1 MKDIIESPATGADR
15 AIGPLTPSPWTH
27 DPQECDGQREHDD
40 QPDGAVATTC
50 RGHRE
55 TDPQDLPAPAT
66 EHSGHLRFDAHSFA
80 AAVTS
85 SGDQCPNDALS
96 HDVSA
101 PPCDGH
107 CRADNHSAPAVATTC
122 PDGQQIGGQINSDD
136 QSAAAP
142 DLRFSD
148 PLVQDIVEVWRLRNQ
163 MVKSN
168 TKLALQ
174 AQAMCRRYVGGDKE
188 QATKLYA
195 KIKAGKTPDG
205 MEMLESAILPFIA
218 AMQPVERQRKAFEKQ
233 ATKWAERL
241 PIAAHAKAIKGFGY
255 SGLARVVGECG
266 DLSAYRTVS
275 GVWKRA
281 GLAVIN
287 GKRQRRVAGEE
298 AIEHGY
304 SPARRASFW
313 NCMDALFRHQGKDD
327 DATDWR
333 RMYDVAKEKAME
345 SETITMKGDGTPNG
359 KHADARARRYVMKAI
374 LKHLTIAW
382 RAANRSKEHPNA

>member
-1 MKDIIESPATGADR
+1 MPVKLCAPQHSA
-15 AIGPLTPSPWTH
+15 H
-27 DPQECDGQREHDD
+27 DPQECDGHIKGEPRLVT
-40 QPDGAVATTC
+40 AVATTC
-50 RGHRE
+50 RGQINH
-55 TDPQDLPAPAT
+55 DAQSPAAPAT
-66 EHSGHLRFDAHSFA
+66 EHSGQPSSDAHDRD

-85 SGDQCPNDALS
+85 SGDHSQIDALLWN
-96 HDVSA
+96 VSA
-101 PPCDGH
+101 PPCDGQIKF
-107 CRADNHSAPAVATTC
+107 DNHSADAVANPC
-122 PDGQQIGGQINSDD
+122 PDGQQIGGQSSSDD
-136 QSAAAP
+136 QFPSAP

-304 SPARRASFW
+304 SPERRASFW
-313 NCMDALFRHQGKDD
+313 NCMDALFKHQGKDD

-345 SETITMKGDGTPNG
+345 SETITMKTDGTPNG

>member
-1 MKDIIESPATGADR
+1 MRDVIESPATGADR
-15 AIGPLTPSPWTH
+15 ASNAAKPNESSH
-27 DPQECDGQREHDD
+27 DPQECDGHD
-40 QPDGAVATTC
+40 PAEARLAFAVATTC
-50 RGHRE
+50 RGQSDCSTQHRR
-55 TDPQDLPAPAT
+55 APAT
-66 EHSGHLRFDAHSFA
+66 EHSGHSGSDTRSKC
-80 AAVTS
+80 AAVTQC
-85 SGDQCPNDALS
+85 GDQCTGENHPQS
-96 HDVSA
+96 VSA
-101 PPCDGH
+101 PPCDGQFASDDH
-107 CRADNHSAPAVATTC
+107 QLHAVANPC
-122 PDGQQIGGQINSDD
+122 PDGQQIGGQAVDD
-136 QSAAAP
+136 NQFEIAP

-148 PLVQDIVEVWRLRNQ
+148 PLVQDIVEIWRLRNQ
-163 MVKSN
+163 MVKAN

-174 AQAMCRRYVGGDKE
+174 AQAMCRRYVEGDKD
-188 QATKLYA
+188 QAAKLYA
-195 KIKAGKTPDG
+195 KIKAGKTPEG
-205 MEMLESAILPFIA
+205 MEMLEQAILPFIA

-233 ATKWAERL
+233 ATKLAERL
-241 PIAAHAKAIKGFGY
+241 PISSHAKAIKGFGY

-304 SPARRASFW
+304 SPERRASFW
-313 NCMDALFRHQGKDD
+313 NCMDALFKHQGKDD

-333 RMYDVAKEKAME
+333 RMYDAAKEKAMQ
-345 SETITMKGDGTPNG
+345 SETITMKADGTPNG

-382 RAANRSKEHPNA
+382 RAANRPT

>member
-1 MKDIIESPATGADR
+1 
-15 AIGPLTPSPWTH
+15 
-27 DPQECDGQREHDD
+27 
-40 QPDGAVATTC
+40 
-50 RGHRE
+50 
-55 TDPQDLPAPAT
+55 
-66 EHSGHLRFDAHSFA
+66 
-80 AAVTS
+80 VTS
-85 SGDQCPNDALS
+85 SGDHCDIDALLWN
-96 HDVSA
+96 VSA

-107 CRADNHSAPAVATTC
+107 IKVDNHAAYAVANPC

-195 KIKAGKTPDG
+195 KIKAGRTPDG

-304 SPARRASFW
+304 SPERRASFW
-313 NCMDALFRHQGKDD
+313 NCMDALFKHQGKDD